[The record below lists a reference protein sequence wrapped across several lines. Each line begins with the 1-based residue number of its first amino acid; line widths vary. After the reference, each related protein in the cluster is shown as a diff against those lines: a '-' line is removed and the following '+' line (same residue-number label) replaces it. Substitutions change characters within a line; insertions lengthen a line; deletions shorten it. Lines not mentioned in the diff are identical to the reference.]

1 MHWQFLKAVLLFHW
15 SRAPFYCLKI
25 EKSSWNHFFVWLRAL
40 FVKKSPFV
48 KKTTWTAIFRA
59 AASFTRYLDQNH
71 AWFLSKA
78 ANRTLKF
85 MKHKHKNTGAGHIFK
100 SACWHLNR
108 RISTGPCRMKTIKW
122 SYIMESSR
130 LFIFRSQIIF
140 WRSSSTSTVYFN
152 VNNVMMTSFH
162 QSPSWSWR
170 RTPKIFLRPANHIYS
185 S

>member
-1 MHWQFLKAVLLFHW
+1 MKQFFLSGCEPCLSKISLCKKNYMDRIF
-15 SRAPFYCLKI
+15 SRCG
-25 EKSSWNHFFVWLRAL
+25 FVYAL
-40 FVKKSPFV
+40 FRPIS
-48 KKTTWTAIFRA
+48 TL
-59 AASFTRYLDQNH
+59 FTG
-71 AWFLSKA
+71 KA
-78 ANRTLKF
+78 TNRTLKF
-85 MKHKHKNTGAGHIFK
+85 IKHKHENTGAGHIFK

-152 VNNVMMTSFH
+152 VNNVMMTPFH
-162 QSPSWSWR
+162 QPPSWSWR
-170 RTPKIFLRPANHIYS
+170 RTSKIFLRPANHIYS